1 MCANW
6 WKTNLADNKSVNPL
20 PDLTL
25 RTQKSTIIDFYNR
38 HISHL
43 SHLPPLVTSCGQALL
58 ARGVI
63 SCDDVS
69 AIASLLLRLL
79 FKAKFKSIINNLCR
93 GARRVGE
100 HISRRQFVC
109 HKPKL
114 GQTMRRHCHRRRH
127 RLLLRWWSHSHR
139 RQFEIPL
146 PTSLIADAAALSWQE
161 GKEHNN
167 KQLKGNGMPCR
178 MWVKSRESA
187 RCEQKTICH
196 INFYNLTKS

>member
-43 SHLPPLVTSCGQALL
+43 SHLPPLVTSCGQLPPL
-58 ARGVI
+58 GGGGFI
-63 SCDDVS
+63 FCDDVS

-93 GARRVGE
+93 GWRGE
-100 HISRRQFVC
+100 LESTYRADNLSAISRNWVRQCGDIAIVVAIAIAFFFVVVA
-109 HKPKL
+109 
-114 GQTMRRHCHRRRH
+114 Q
-127 RLLLRWWSHSHR
+127 SS
-139 RQFEIPL
+139 
-146 PTSLIADAAALSWQE
+146 
-161 GKEHNN
+161 
-167 KQLKGNGMPCR
+167 
-178 MWVKSRESA
+178 
-187 RCEQKTICH
+187 
-196 INFYNLTKS
+196 

>member
-127 RLLLRWWSHSHR
+127 RHRLLLRGGRTVIVDSSKSPFRLLW
-139 RQFEIPL
+139 L
-146 PTSLIADAAALSWQE
+146 LTLL
-161 GKEHNN
+161 
-167 KQLKGNGMPCR
+167 LCR
-178 MWVKSRESA
+178 GEKVKS
-187 RCEQKTICH
+187 TTT
-196 INFYNLTKS
+196 NN